1 LKAQQEELNNLRET
15 MRVQLREYKDV
26 RAISQVIIDQKSDV
40 EQFFLEALEQI
51 KEEIKK
57 KLQTE

>member
-1 LKAQQEELNNLRET
+1 